1 MNKILTIL
9 FYFFYLNSFSQ
20 NVSVVLSVEQK
31 KADAHLWKKY
41 SSDLY
46 PFLKISYINN
56 TKDSI
61 YLKKVAAELDF
72 ITTGLLKDYNRNTNL
87 RTYLKNL
94 KKHTNQKY
102 AVNIPISKFH
112 HYWEVLEADH
122 SIADEHDIS
131 FINEQL
137 HFIYERF
144 YKKDNT
150 NTKTV
155 EDRIS
160 VANIGK
166 IESAYFIFLKPGEKV
181 IEYYDLTGFKLL
193 GGTYDFMLDKSQ
205 ADDFMETDFLN
216 EQKVYKREPLPE
228 SLKGYKLY
236 KGIIGTNT
244 ARIIF

>member
-1 MNKILTIL
+1 MNKILIIL
-9 FYFFYLNSFSQ
+9 FYFFFLNSFSQ
-20 NVSVVLSVEQK
+20 NVSVVLLVEQK

-41 SSDLY
+41 SSDVY
-46 PFLKISYINN
+46 PFLQISYINN

-61 YLKKVAAELDF
+61 YLKKVAAEFDF
-72 ITTGLLKDYNRNTNL
+72 ITTGLMKDYNRNTNL

-102 AVNIPISKFH
+102 SVNIPISKFH
-112 HYWEVLEADH
+112 NYWEVLEADH

-137 HFIYERF
+137 HFIYDCF
-144 YKKDNT
+144 YKKNNS

-166 IESAYFIFLKPGEKV
+166 IESKYFIFLKPGEKV

-193 GGTYDFMLDKSQ
+193 GGTYDFMLDKNQ
-205 ADDFMETDFLN
+205 ADDFMETDFLSD
-216 EQKVYKREPLPE
+216 QKIYKREALPE
-228 SLKGYKLY
+228 TLKGYKLY
-236 KGIIGTNT
+236 KGLIGTNT